1 MNRRL
6 LIIISLSA
14 ALIAALG
21 IAAWS
26 LWSSRTSSGR
36 IEQPPITEQSPEASA
51 PDPIQPAPAGEPAV
65 DTNTLGL
72 QQTAYAF
79 AEGYGSYSTDA
90 PFENLK
96 ALDRFYTEGLRRQ
109 VERTMDSG
117 AGEPAAFYSSS
128 SRALVLEVI
137 QQGEISAEVWVQ
149 VQRQERFAR
158 EEAPRLSYQ
167 KLRLSMVLSGGQW
180 LVDSA
185 RWEQ

>member
-14 ALIAALG
+14 VLIAALG

-26 LWSSRTSSGR
+26 LWSSRTPDGGAA
-36 IEQPPITEQSPEASA
+36 QPPVTGQPAEPSS
-51 PDPIQPAPAGEPAV
+51 PDPIQPVPAGEPAV

-72 QQTAYAF
+72 QQTAYTF

-96 ALDRFYTEGLRRQ
+96 ALDRFYTENFRQQ
-109 VERTMDSG
+109 VERTIRSG
-117 AGEPAAFYSSS
+117 TGEPSAFYSSS
-128 SRALVLEVI
+128 SRALVFEVI
-137 QQGEISAEVWVQ
+137 QQGEVSAEVWVQ

-158 EEAPRLSYQ
+158 DEAPRLSYQ
-167 KLRLSMVLSGGQW
+167 KLRLSLVRSGGQW
-180 LVDSA
+180 LVDST